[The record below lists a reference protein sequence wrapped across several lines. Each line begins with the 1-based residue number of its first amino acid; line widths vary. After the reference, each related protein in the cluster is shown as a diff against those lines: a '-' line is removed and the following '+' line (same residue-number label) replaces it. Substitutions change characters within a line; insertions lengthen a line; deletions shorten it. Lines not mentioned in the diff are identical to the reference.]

1 MKKSTENFSW
11 SIILAPASDFFHQIL
26 RGVHMNTTT
35 NYTLPQWE
43 KSDPIKMSDFND
55 LTHKLDTALK
65 GHDDTLNTKADTSSV
80 TAVQQEVAAARE
92 ANCLVK
98 LAGPLVTTT
107 ENAAMEFDL
116 SQVDMTQVAAL
127 FVVFSIGSGSGNA
140 SLSANGTTVSTVC
153 SNNWSTSAGIA
164 WVVPMGDKVACF
176 ATNAISKSNMS
187 TNQNGT
193 CDTVA
198 WASINRI
205 TISGSATAGAT
216 AILFAVTK

>member
-65 GHDDTLNTKADTSSV
+65 SHDDTLNTKADTSAV

-98 LAGPLVTTT
+98 LAGPLVTTAA
-107 ENAAMEFDL
+107 NAAMEFVL
-116 SQVDMTQVAAL
+116 SQVDMTKVAAL
-127 FVVFSIGSGSGNA
+127 FVVFSAGGSGEIK
-140 SLSANGTTVSTVC
+140 LSANDTVVSSIC
-153 SNNWSTSAGIA
+153 SNN
-164 WVVPMGDKVACF
+164 F
-176 ATNAISKSNMS
+176 Y
-187 TNQNGT
+187 
-193 CDTVA
+193 
-198 WASINRI
+198 NRCN
-205 TISGSATAGAT
+205 
-216 AILFAVTK
+216 FHCCPYP

>member
-65 GHDDTLNTKADTSSV
+65 SHDDTLNTKADTSAV

-98 LAGPLVTTT
+98 LAGPLVTTVA
-107 ENAAMEFDL
+107 NAAMEFDL
-116 SQVDMTQVAAL
+116 SQVDMTKVAAL
-127 FVVFSIGSGSGNA
+127 FLTFCVAGSSTTA
-140 SLSANGTTVSTVC
+140 LSVNGTSVADICT
-153 SNNWSTSAGIA
+153 NNRSTSAGLI
-164 WVVPMGDKVACF
+164 WLVPFNGKVACR
-176 ATNAISKSNMS
+176 S
-187 TNQNGT
+187 TFVCNVGGLGTTGNGNT
-193 CDTVA
+193 E
-198 WASINRI
+198 SINWTLI
-205 TISGSATAGAT
+205 NKVKLSGGSSVGAT
-216 AILFAVTK
+216 ATLFAVKK

>member
-65 GHDDTLNTKADTSSV
+65 SHDDTLNTKADTSAV

-92 ANCLVK
+92 ANCLLK
-98 LAGPLVTTT
+98 LAGPLVTTAD
-107 ENAAMEFDL
+107 NAAMEFDL
-116 SQVDMTQVAAL
+116 SQVDMTKVAAL
-127 FVVFSIGSGSGNA
+127 FFTFCAGSSSGSLK
-140 SLSANGTTVSTVC
+140 LSVNGTELGTACANS
-153 SNNWSTSAGIA
+153 WSTSAGLL
-164 WVVPMGDKVACF
+164 WMTPFLEGVSYHSTVVSNDGGTGGSK
-176 ATNAISKSNMS
+176 TNTTVKWNEINSITLSGTSN
-187 TNQNGT
+187 
-193 CDTVA
+193 
-198 WASINRI
+198 
-205 TISGSATAGAT
+205 AGAT
-216 AILFAVTK
+216 ATLFAVKR